1 MEDKIGHVSMDVW
14 GKFALFTRPECKVER
29 YSYEVPTPSSLRNLL
44 QSIYWHPTFDYEVT
58 GIQVYNRVKH
68 RTITRNELSSVM
80 RSGNALKTMES
91 VLETG
96 EGPSLSVPASM
107 PRQQRCSTFL
117 CDVYYTVYAA
127 VVPKP
132 NLDEMEEEYNLTK
145 IIDIFKRRVE
155 HGQSWR
161 TPYLG
166 MKECTAFFGPHERES
181 QRRSVYDGTKIQLGR
196 MFFDADYSNPDNV
209 RQYFYYPTMENGYI
223 RVPSRKE
230 VMGHGA

>member
-1 MEDKIGHVSMDVW
+1 MEEKIGHVSLDVW
-14 GKFALFTRPECKVER
+14 GKLALFTRPECKVER

-58 GIQVYNRVKH
+58 GIKVYNRIRH

-80 RSGNALKTMES
+80 RSGNALKTMQS

-96 EGPSLSVPASM
+96 EGPSIGVPASM

-127 VVPKP
+127 IVPKP
-132 NLDEMEEEYNLTK
+132 NLDEIKDEYNLSK
-145 IIDIFKRRVE
+145 IIGIFKRRVE
-155 HGQSWR
+155 RGQSYR

-166 MKECTAFFGPHERES
+166 MKECTAFFAPHNTGS
-181 QRRSVYDGTKIQLGR
+181 QRQSVYEGTEIQLGR
-196 MFFDADYSNPDNV
+196 MFFDADYSNPDDV
-209 RQYFYYPTMENGYI
+209 RQYFYYPTMVNGYI
-223 RVPSRKE
+223 KVPTGKE
-230 VMGHGA
+230 VMGNGT

>member
-166 MKECTAFFGPHERES
+166 MKECTAFFGPHERVS
-181 QRRSVYDGTKIQLGR
+181 APVGIRRDEDSVGSDVL
-196 MFFDADYSNPDNV
+196 
-209 RQYFYYPTMENGYI
+209 
-223 RVPSRKE
+223 
-230 VMGHGA
+230 